1 MKRLLVLAL
10 ALGVVLM
17 VTVPKAH
24 ADDTADLFKS
34 KCQMC
39 HGADG
44 KGTPTGTK
52 MGAHDWHSADVQ
64 KMTDAQIEDTISKGK
79 NKMPA
84 YAGKLTAD
92 QIKGLAAYV
101 KALGKK

>member
-1 MKRLLVLAL
+1 MKRLLVLAI

-44 KGTPTGTK
+44 KGSPTGLK
-52 MGAHDWHSADVQ
+52 MGVHDWHGADVQ
-64 KMTDAQIEDTISKGK
+64 KMTNQQIVDTITNGK
-79 NKMPA
+79 AKMPA
-84 YAGKLTAD
+84 YKDKLSAD
-92 QIKGLAAYV
+92 QIKALAGYV
-101 KALGKK
+101 KTLGK

>member
-1 MKRLLVLAL
+1 MKRLLCLAIM
-10 ALGVVLM
+10 LGVVLM
-17 VTVPKAH
+17 VSVPKAH

-52 MGAHDWHSADVQ
+52 MGARDWHSADVQ
-64 KMTDAQIEDTISKGK
+64 KMTDQQVIDTITNGKG
-79 NKMPA
+79 KMPA
-84 YAGKLTAD
+84 YKDKLSAD
-92 QIKGLAAYV
+92 QIKSLAAYV